1 MPSRR
6 KTDPKV
12 VPGITDEDPMTSRR
26 ITRQP
31 KKKNPAAAALSRLK
45 SRVKRKK

>member
-1 MPSRR
+1 MR
-6 KTDPKV
+6 KTSKPKLKEEPLV

-31 KKKNPAAAALSRLK
+31 KKPNALARIAKAAK
-45 SRVKRKK
+45 KR